1 MMIEA
6 ITMAALS
13 ARTLPST
20 LACSFFSV
28 TIGDS

>member
-20 LACSFFSV
+20 LACPFFPV
-28 TIGDS
+28 AIGNS

>member
-20 LACSFFSV
+20 LACSFFPV
-28 TIGDS
+28 TIGNS

>member
-13 ARTLPST
+13 ARRLPST
-20 LACSFFSV
+20 LACSSFPV
-28 TIGDS
+28 VIGNS